1 MTMKAEETLYQVE
14 VYIKATIGQVWK
26 SITVPNEV
34 SKYFMCPMLRCG
46 SRVGELIEFGIGDE
60 VLIGGK
66 ILDYEEND
74 TLIYTFKFDPN
85 THKGTEEDNSTV
97 VTITLSE
104 EEGITKM
111 RLVHSGFEKQ
121 NQSYANIIGGWPWII
136 SNQKTFLETGKTLT
150 EN

>member
-1 MTMKAEETLYQVE
+1 MMMKAEEILYQVE
-14 VYIKATIGQVWK
+14 VYLKATIEQVWK
-26 SITVPNEV
+26 SITAPNEV
-34 SKYFMCPMLRCG
+34 SKYFMCPMLHCG

-66 ILDYEEND
+66 ILDYKEND
-74 TLIYTFKFDPN
+74 TLTYTFKFDPN

-104 EEGITKM
+104 ERGITKM
-111 RLVHSGFEKQ
+111 RLVHSGFVKQ